1 MNVLEYLDRVG
12 QRRHER
18 AKVRAPMLP
27 RDFQGWL
34 GLGLFVQSSMLFGL
48 IAAIPDLR
56 ESQGFL
62 TLASAVIVTG
72 WIGGAA
78 AFAYAAGK
86 RDAEQQEQTRQALAS
101 TGDAIA
107 LAGAALATTGA
118 AGQAEADAARQVAFA
133 ADAEAAAIEGGR

>member
-1 MNVLEYLDRVG
+1 MNILEYLDRVG
-12 QRRHER
+12 QRRLER
-18 AKVRAPMLP
+18 AKGRTPMLP

-48 IAAIPDLR
+48 IAATPDLR

-118 AGQAEADAARQVAFA
+118 GQAEADAARQVADA
-133 ADAEAAAIEGGR
+133 ADADAAAIEGGR